1 MVYNRRA
8 FDSYVKIA
16 RGLLTGKPLRG
27 MSTDDTL
34 SYYTDGYIARYY
46 TRPELSQ
53 LINANGL
60 KTESTSILGQ
70 TSELLPLPGAGIIG
84 HFKYALL
91 PKLPQELLE
100 RVLRFAGSFLFAV
113 AIKPETIE

>member
-8 FDSYVKIA
+8 VDSYVKVV
-16 RGLLTGKPLRG
+16 RGILTGKPLRG
-27 MSTDDTL
+27 MSMNDIL

-46 TRPELSQ
+46 TRHELSH

-70 TSELLPLPGAGIIG
+70 TSELLPLPGAGITG
-84 HFKYALL
+84 RFKSALL
-91 PKLPQELLE
+91 QQLPKALTG
-100 RVLRFAGSFLFAV
+100 RVLRSVGSFLFAV